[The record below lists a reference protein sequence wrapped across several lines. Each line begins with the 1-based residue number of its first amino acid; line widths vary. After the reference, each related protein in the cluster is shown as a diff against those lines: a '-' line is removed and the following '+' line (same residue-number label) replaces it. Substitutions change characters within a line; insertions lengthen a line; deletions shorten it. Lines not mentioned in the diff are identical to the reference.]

1 MTARTAGQ
9 SGAEAEASGTI
20 AINATWS
27 EDIYFR
33 TPDGAAM
40 DLTGLEFEFQFRTS
54 PNADSAV
61 KTLSTSGG
69 ELTIETDDGAVDS
82 ILRISV
88 DPGAFASYPGDL
100 VADLVAID
108 GDENVTLY
116 AHGVISFTNNPVS
129 V

>member
-9 SGAEAEASGTI
+9 SGAEAELSGTI

-40 DLTGLEFEFQFRTS
+40 DLTGLDFELQFRTS
-54 PNADSAV
+54 PDTDTTV
-61 KTLSTSGG
+61 KTLSITGG
-69 ELTIETDDGAVDS
+69 ELSIETDDGAVDS

-88 DPGAFASYPGDL
+88 TAGAFASYPGDL
-100 VADLVAID
+100 VTDIVAID
-108 GDENVTLY
+108 GSGAVTLY
-116 AHGVISFTNNPVS
+116 AHGIVSFVNNPSPV
-129 V
+129 